1 MTLPLTLPLP
11 LPPPQCV
18 VNTFVFVVI
27 AIIHCVYSF
36 IIPFIYRI
44 VFIDEDNWTLR
55 FQVITVQLISFP
67 MWLDS
72 WWCLLSVRNMLVDG
86 WADTYAPAPPLGT
99 YRLRVPAS
107 RVVYVP
113 DAQGGLPPGP
123 HVLYVR
129 GTRTSL

>member
-1 MTLPLTLPLP
+1 MTLPLPLNLPLP

-55 FQVITVQLISFP
+55 FQVITVRVRFRVRVRVRLTLTLTLTQPQL
-67 MWLDS
+67 
-72 WWCLLSVRNMLVDG
+72 G
-86 WADTYAPAPPLGT
+86 QA
-99 YRLRVPAS
+99 
-107 RVVYVP
+107 
-113 DAQGGLPPGP
+113 PGP
-123 HVLYVR
+123 
-129 GTRTSL
+129 RTVSQRARSEL